1 MTVLPEFHDQLQ
13 AAARRQ
19 AGRRLP
25 RPGIALRGSLG
36 TIILTTLSAGVVAAV
51 AVVLSTAVRAGP
63 GTTPSAKAR
72 SSVAS
77 SRAALLQTLAVLR
90 TPQTAADRRSL
101 PSGFLG
107 IQSGRHAGRV
117 VNNSNYQRFLR
128 DRGYPQ
134 VDRSLVRVAGVASG
148 GALTFVPMTFRQT
161 TPHRHGI
168 GKLVTFTLHGP
179 RVEGLALSLRL
190 PGTDRV
196 DVSPSTVGALRA
208 EGVNLFTYADHEN
221 AGVVVVPDGVTEVR
235 LSRFRVTSRVHVD
248 PTLIPAVTAPVYDNI
263 ALFHVAAPTVVT
275 QGGLPGEGGAGMYST
290 DAHAQMSWVG
300 PQGQVVEH
308 AEIDIAFNFIVRTYR

>member
-19 AGRRLP
+19 ARRRLP
-25 RPGIALRGSLG
+25 RLGIALRGSLA

-51 AVVLSTAVRAGP
+51 AVVLLTAVRAGP
-63 GTTPSAKAR
+63 APTPAAKAP

-90 TPQTAADRRSL
+90 APQTAADRRSL

-107 IQSGRHAGRV
+107 IQSGPHAGRV
-117 VNNSNYQRFLR
+117 VNNPNYQRFLR

-134 VDRSLVRVAGVASG
+134 VDRSLVRVAGLASG
-148 GALTFVPMTFRQT
+148 GALTFVPTTFRQT
-161 TPHRHGI
+161 TPHRHGV

-179 RVEGLALSLRL
+179 RIEGLALSLRL
-190 PGTDRV
+190 PGTGRV

-208 EGVNLFTYADHEN
+208 EGVNLFTYVDHQN
-221 AGVVVVPDGVTEVR
+221 VGVVVVPDGVTKVT
-235 LSRFRVTSRVHVD
+235 LSEFRIRSRVHID
-248 PTLIPAVTAPVYDNI
+248 PTLIPAVTAPVHDNI
-263 ALFHVAAPTVVT
+263 ALFHVAAPTVIT
-275 QGGLPGEGGAGMYST
+275 RGGHLGDGGGGMYST
-290 DAHAQMSWVG
+290 DAHAHMSWFG
-300 PQGQVVEH
+300 PQGQVLKN
-308 AEIDIAFNFIVRTYR
+308 AEIDIAFNFIVRTDR